1 MMTRSLLLT
10 AAALALASSAEAAT
24 KVAVIELGTS
34 GTVHRA
40 ASSSPET
47 SAAGVTSFFQAL
59 HGRKLQQSGMAV
71 VPDLFNKPESSVVVS
86 ISGADLEDMPELNSI
101 MSNEEE
107 TVGHLKCHGKK
118 SKTIL
123 KGVNNVDTVEDI
135 SSLKQSVEIKA
146 KESGLSGVSFQIQ
159 KEQAA
164 DVDAQVSEMIQ
175 DMKKK
180 CQEKG
185 DKVVLH
191 LMIED
196 TTEDVEESLHGRRL
210 AEDDGDENNGYYGYK
225 YYNAYGELITTYKTM
240 FQIQYFNVVL
250 WTSLGLVGV
259 LTYSFALMLG
269 MPLMPDTLLFGE
281 SAKVPLED

>member
-1 MMTRSLLLT
+1 MTRSLLLT
-10 AAALALASSAEAAT
+10 AALTLASVDAAT
-24 KVAVIELGTS
+24 KVAVIELGAS

-40 ASSSPET
+40 NAGVPET
-47 SAAGVTSFFQAL
+47 SPAGVTSFFQAL
-59 HGRKLQQSGMAV
+59 HGRKLQQAGMSV

-86 ISGADLEDMPELNSI
+86 ISGADLEDMPQLNAMI
-101 MSNEEE
+101 NNYDE

-118 SKTIL
+118 SKSIL

-135 SSLKQSVEIKA
+135 AALKETVQSKA
-146 KESGLSGVSFQIQ
+146 KETGLSGVTFEVKD
-159 KEQAA
+159 KEQAS
-164 DVDAQVSEMIQ
+164 DVDTQVYSMIQ
-175 DMKKK
+175 DLKKT
-180 CQEKG
+180 CQKNG

-196 TTEDVEESLHGRRL
+196 ITEDQEEEYSRRRL

-225 YYNAYGELITTYKTM
+225 YYNAYGELVTTYKTM

-250 WTSLGLVGV
+250 WTSLGLVLV

-281 SAKVPLED
+281 SAKVPLDD